1 VIIVDDH
8 AKELLGKLSGVDV
21 YRVDD
26 NIAWNAGGATNLGF
40 QEAEGWVVYADIDH
54 LVTREMV
61 GELIQMKKEKGTMY
75 LLGRKF
81 EREALAC
88 YLIHKDD
95 FESVGG
101 YDEDFSGHYGYIDLM
116 FILHCRAN
124 LNVVERRDIKAEYF
138 NDAVDLD
145 RDESFNEDL
154 FNRKKETT
162 RNDGRRIRFKWHA
175 LN

>member
-8 AKELLGKLSGVDV
+8 AKEPLGKLNGIDV

-26 NIAWNAGGATNLGF
+26 DIAWNAGGATNLGF

-54 LVTREMV
+54 LITREMV
-61 GELIQMKKEKGTMY
+61 DELIQMKKEKGTMY

-101 YDEDFSGHYGYIDLM
+101 YDEDFSGHYGYVDLM

-124 LNVVERRDIKAEYF
+124 LKVVERRDIKAEYF

-145 RDESFNEDL
+145 RDESFNADL
-154 FNRKKETT
+154 FHKKKETT
-162 RNDGRRIRFKWHA
+162 RNDGDTIRFKWHKV
-175 LN
+175 